1 MGPIESVSM
10 EWPSKATEKLIPWNL
25 PINYLFS
32 QLAQFKIKV
41 SKSQDCQW
49 KVLHLVLVAISPA
62 LFWFLEVLSDE
73 KLSF

>member
-1 MGPIESVSM
+1 
-10 EWPSKATEKLIPWNL
+10 L

-32 QLAQFKIKV
+32 QLAQFTIKV
-41 SKSQDCQW
+41 SKSQDSQW
-49 KVLHLVLVAISPA
+49 EVLHLVLVAISSA